1 MRNKEVNGNMITMA
15 QRSFDANDRDKWS
28 KECGLEMEESVPG
41 VAGRNIGGDT
51 KREKRQREKKVG
63 VECPGS
69 IYNKAGVIST
79 S

>member
-1 MRNKEVNGNMITMA
+1 
-15 QRSFDANDRDKWS
+15 
-28 KECGLEMEESVPG
+28 MEESGVPG
-41 VAGRNIGGDT
+41 VAAGTSGEIQRGRRDGE
-51 KREKRQREKKVG
+51 RKKVG

>member
-1 MRNKEVNGNMITMA
+1 VSLA
-15 QRSFDANDRDKWS
+15 LSFDANDRDKWS
-28 KECGLEMEESVPG
+28 KGCGLEMDESVPG

-51 KREKRQREKKVG
+51 KREKRRWEKKVG

-79 S
+79 G